1 MPCRPP
7 HSESARR
14 IVECAQCRTAL
25 RGEHGASSGCTDPFP
40 IERGSSPALHRAG
53 GRPAGGRWRIG
64 AGARVVASTST
75 IASKGLDM
83 QVTVLRPRT
92 SSLAISSFAFVG
104 CVMVT
109 SPAQALLIAANYEG
123 LFLQTQ
129 SYRDLANTAKDT
141 WENLAGGWNRVASH
155 EVVVTMS
162 TADLGATGLL
172 ALTYDNHQTANVSP
186 LTGTYLWTDARIVV
200 NSNAS
205 MWDQL
210 WWDPTPLDNGEFDM
224 TGLFGTGRTGTGAD
238 GKFDAYSI
246 LLHELGHVFGFMGAG
261 GTLGAYAWSAYT
273 SFEDN
278 FTTKYTTWTYDYLP
292 ALKGQTVAMGGNPYH
307 VDWDT
312 HPQDSMRA
320 KQTATGWISGP
331 ASDERILI
339 STLDLNMIGDAFH
352 LVPEPST
359 LLLLG
364 GSLLGL
370 AATRRPAQGRAT
382 ATTRR
387 S

>member
-1 MPCRPP
+1 M
-7 HSESARR
+7 
-14 IVECAQCRTAL
+14 
-25 RGEHGASSGCTDPFP
+25 
-40 IERGSSPALHRAG
+40 RAHAW
-53 GRPAGGRWRIG
+53 PS
-64 AGARVVASTST
+64 V
-75 IASKGLDM
+75 
-83 QVTVLRPRT
+83 T
-92 SSLAISSFAFVG
+92 SSLAVVGGFVFA
-104 CVMVT
+104 

-123 LFLQTQ
+123 RFAQTQ
-129 SYRDLANTAKDT
+129 GYRDLANAAKDT
-141 WENLAGGWNRVASH
+141 WERLAGDWGRVASY
-155 EVVVTMS
+155 EVTVTMG

-172 ALTYDNHQTANVSP
+172 ALTYDNHQTATLNP

-210 WWDPTPLDNGEFDM
+210 WWDPTPLDSGEFDM
-224 TGLFGTGRTGTGAD
+224 TGLFGTGRAGTAAD

-261 GTLGAYAWSAYT
+261 GTMGAYGWSAYT

-292 ALKGQTVAMGGNPYH
+292 SLKGQTVAMGGNPYH
-307 VDWDT
+307 VDWNT
-312 HPQDSMRA
+312 YGADSMRA
-320 KQTATGWISGP
+320 KQTAAGWISGP

-339 STLDLNMIGDAFH
+339 SSLDLNMINDAFH

-364 GSLLGL
+364 GGL
-370 AATRRPAQGRAT
+370 VGVAAARRRRPGPGSRT
-382 ATTRR
+382 
-387 S
+387 

>member
-1 MPCRPP
+1 M
-7 HSESARR
+7 
-14 IVECAQCRTAL
+14 QGTAL
-25 RGEHGASSGCTDPFP
+25 R
-40 IERGSSPALHRAG
+40 
-53 GRPAGGRWRIG
+53 
-64 AGARVVASTST
+64 
-75 IASKGLDM
+75 K
-83 QVTVLRPRT
+83 RT
-92 SSLAISSFAFVG
+92 SSWAIPSFAFVG
-104 CVMVT
+104 CVMVA

-129 SYRDLANTAKDT
+129 RYRDLANTAKDT
-141 WENLAGGWNRVASH
+141 WESLAGGWNRVASH

-162 TADLGATGLL
+162 TADLGAGLL
-172 ALTYDNHQTANVSP
+172 ALTYDNHQTADLSP
-186 LTGTYLWTDARIVV
+186 FTGTYLWTDARIVF

-210 WWDPTPLDNGEFDM
+210 WWDPTPLDSGEFDM
-224 TGLFGTGRTGTGAD
+224 TGLFGTGRAGTDAD

-261 GTLGAYAWSAYT
+261 GTLDAYTWSAYT

-278 FTTKYTTWTYDYLP
+278 FSTKYTTWTYDYLP
-292 ALKGQTVAMGGNPYH
+292 GLKGQTVAMGGNPYH

-312 HPQDSMRA
+312 YPQDSMRA

-370 AATRRPAQGRAT
+370 AATRRRRQSAT
-382 ATTRR
+382 G
-387 S
+387 